1 MSEESTM
8 PAGTTVAII
17 VSLSALGVGGI
28 GFFAGWS
35 AKPDSVEQVT
45 GLVEAQSTQID
56 ILGDQMADVAAAAGR
71 PVVIDAEIRDKLS
84 DTPPACIEDPLS
96 LGCHVQAC
104 WQYGQSAAQRPQCQ
118 PFEAELVRQ
127 KAKGC
132 AEPVEPTP

>member
-1 MSEESTM
+1 M
-8 PAGTTVAII
+8 PVGTTVAI
-17 VSLSALGVGGI
+17 VSVAAVLLAGA
-28 GFFAGWS
+28 GFGAGWGL
-35 AKPDSVEQVT
+35 KPNGIEQAT
-45 GLVEAQSTQID
+45 ELLEAQGTQID
-56 ILGDQMADVAAAAGR
+56 ILGDQMVEVSAVASR

-127 KAKGC
+127 KAQGC
-132 AEPVEPTP
+132 PEPTP

>member
-1 MSEESTM
+1 M
-8 PAGTTVAII
+8 PVGTTVAI
-17 VSLSALGVGGI
+17 VSVAAVLLAGG
-28 GFFAGWS
+28 GFLAGRGT
-35 AKPDSVEQVT
+35 APDDVEQVT

-56 ILGDQMADVAAAAGR
+56 ILGDQMAEVAATAGR

-127 KAKGC
+127 KAQDC
-132 AEPVEPTP
+132 PEPVPVP

>member
-1 MSEESTM
+1 MADPITWGILIAVVVS
-8 PAGTTVAII
+8 AGA
-17 VSLSALGVGGI
+17 
-28 GFFAGWS
+28 GFGAGRWT
-35 AKPDSVEQVT
+35 APDSVEQVA

-56 ILGDQMADVAAAAGR
+56 ILGDQMADVAAVAGR

-84 DTPPACIEDPLS
+84 DTPPACIKDPLS

-127 KAKGC
+127 KAQGC
-132 AEPVEPTP
+132 PEPAP

>member
-1 MSEESTM
+1 M
-8 PAGTTVAII
+8 PVGTTIAI
-17 VSLSALGVGGI
+17 VSVSAVLLAGG
-28 GFFAGWS
+28 GFLAGRVS
-35 AKPDSVEQVT
+35 APDGVEQVA

-56 ILGDQMADVAAAAGR
+56 ILGDRMAEVAATAGR

-84 DTPPACIEDPLS
+84 DTPPACIADPLS

-127 KAKGC
+127 SAQGC
-132 AEPVEPTP
+132 AEPPEDAP

>member
-1 MSEESTM
+1 MPVISTATAIVAVVGLAFT
-8 PAGTTVAII
+8 AG
-17 VSLSALGVGGI
+17 
-28 GFFAGWS
+28 GFFAGR
-35 AKPDSVEQVT
+35 ATAPDSVEQVT

-84 DTPPACIEDPLS
+84 DTPPACIKDPLS

-127 KAKGC
+127 KAQGC
-132 AEPVEPTP
+132 VEPVEPTE

>member
-1 MSEESTM
+1 M
-8 PAGTTVAII
+8 PVGTTVAI
-17 VSLSALGVGGI
+17 VSVAAVLLAGG
-28 GFFAGWS
+28 GFLAGRGT
-35 AKPDSVEQVT
+35 APDDVEQVA

-56 ILGDQMADVAAAAGR
+56 ILGDQMAEVAATAGR

-127 KAKGC
+127 KAQGYP
-132 AEPVEPTP
+132 EPVPVP

>member
-1 MSEESTM
+1 M
-8 PAGTTVAII
+8 PVGTTVAI
-17 VSLSALGVGGI
+17 VSVAAVLLAGG
-28 GFFAGWS
+28 GFLAGRGT
-35 AKPDSVEQVT
+35 APDDVEQVA

-56 ILGDQMADVAAAAGR
+56 ILGDQMAEVAATAGR

-127 KAKGC
+127 KAQGC
-132 AEPVEPTP
+132 AEPVPVP